1 MNIFGFFGKKNEIKK
16 RDMVN
21 MLDNTKLAVMF
32 LKEKPTEIKHVDNS
46 MKGQSKLI
54 FTER

>member
-16 RDMVN
+16 RDMIN

-32 LKEKPTEIKHVDNS
+32 LKEKPTEIKRVDNS